1 MAIIISEGGKN
12 AKRVD
17 KSSFEREDYLQ
28 GYIYENP
35 DSIPLYE
42 IKENIRL
49 LILAREFPTD
59 SGPIDAIGVDR
70 DGEIYLIET
79 KLYKNAD
86 KRLVVAQVLDYGAS
100 LWRSG
105 LDFNEFVRV
114 LEINVN
120 GKFGVGLHQ
129 KLRDFFGIEDPEIVA
144 LLDGV
149 RRNLN
154 EGNFRFVVLM
164 DKLHNQLRD
173 LIVFLNANSR
183 FDVFAV
189 ELEYY
194 KHKDFEIM
202 IPKLFGA
209 EVKKDI
215 AITSSGPRKKWD
227 EAALLDDARQRLGQ
241 DFDYFEKIYNF
252 SKAKADQIN
261 FGTGSYATFSPIFLK
276 LSSKS
281 LFTVGADKR
290 LSFNFEWIGRD
301 NEETRDKF
309 KTAMEN
315 IGFRFGDDYREARP
329 SVSVEGWGPKSEE
342 FILAVQK
349 LAEA

>member
-120 GKFGVGLHQ
+120 GKF
-129 KLRDFFGIEDPEIVA
+129 
-144 LLDGV
+144 
-149 RRNLN
+149 
-154 EGNFRFVVLM
+154 
-164 DKLHNQLRD
+164 
-173 LIVFLNANSR
+173 
-183 FDVFAV
+183 
-189 ELEYY
+189 
-194 KHKDFEIM
+194 
-202 IPKLFGA
+202 
-209 EVKKDI
+209 
-215 AITSSGPRKKWD
+215 
-227 EAALLDDARQRLGQ
+227 
-241 DFDYFEKIYNF
+241 
-252 SKAKADQIN
+252 
-261 FGTGSYATFSPIFLK
+261 
-276 LSSKS
+276 
-281 LFTVGADKR
+281 
-290 LSFNFEWIGRD
+290 
-301 NEETRDKF
+301 
-309 KTAMEN
+309 
-315 IGFRFGDDYREARP
+315 
-329 SVSVEGWGPKSEE
+329 
-342 FILAVQK
+342 
-349 LAEA
+349 